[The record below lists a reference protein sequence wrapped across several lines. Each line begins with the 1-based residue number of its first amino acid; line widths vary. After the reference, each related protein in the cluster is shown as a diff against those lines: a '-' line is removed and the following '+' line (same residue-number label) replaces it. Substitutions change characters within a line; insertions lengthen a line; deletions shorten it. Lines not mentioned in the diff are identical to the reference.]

1 MTADIPDKEAGLS
14 SPASLSRLLRRA
26 LELLA
31 AQMEEGSFLRE
42 VCHLAVEAV
51 GGAAAVIL
59 LPQEERLKPVAW
71 AGPLPPVFL
80 AASFSLLSAPE
91 QHPFSQ
97 AYQTGVA
104 VRCDGVEEDF
114 GPLPWA
120 AALREAEL
128 SACLAVPLRAAGRT
142 LGVLAV
148 FAPETRRLKAQEDLA
163 ELLAGVAAAG
173 LGVRQQGEECRRLRK
188 EAQGRGAIAAAEEL
202 SWEEDTGI
210 GRFQA
215 RLPGFSLIAANDAL
229 ARMLG
234 WPEGDCLLKEF
245 VPQERVAK
253 PAAWERLLAQAAQ
266 GRVAG
271 VEVPFLRR
279 DGTVATLRLWGGWD
293 EAREGFTG
301 VAVDVSRLR
310 ELEEELAKL
319 RQTHRLLKEQYL
331 GASLLSQAEQ
341 EDLARER
348 QVAQAALEACE
359 AGVAAFTR
367 EGRLTHWNRA
377 MEALTGLKR
386 EEVHGR
392 EVNRVLPGLT
402 AGAQIREIREERRL
416 LNPKQPVQLG
426 PGGTVACY
434 DALLAPLWDPRGE
447 ADGGIMVIRRHPEEA
462 VSLEAASET
471 EVSGG
476 AGPSPVLTGAEKDAA
491 RRQRER
497 LEALGSLAGSLAR
510 DFDQILAVML
520 GYAEMAQAALPE
532 EDPARAKLAQILK
545 AGRRGRDLVQQI
557 LAFSRPGE
565 RQWKAWGT
573 QPEEAGEEPEAPG
586 PPRQAR
592 GRILL
597 AAADESQGTLWR
609 EILHSLGFEVHLA
622 LNGQEALEL
631 VRARPEG
638 FDLMIAD
645 QNLAPV
651 GGLELARQV
660 RTLYPGLPVIL
671 SVDPLDLLT
680 LEKAKNAGVQDFALK
695 PWSLSELIAALD
707 RILPPSGPKGLA
719 S

>member
-1 MTADIPDKEAGLS
+1 MPRS
-14 SPASLSRLLRRA
+14 LRRA

-31 AQMEEGSFLRE
+31 GEMEEGPFLRE

-59 LPQEERLKPVAW
+59 LPQDERLKPVAW
-71 AGPLPPVFL
+71 AGSLPPVFI
-80 AASFSLLSAPE
+80 AASFTLLGAPE

-104 VRCDGVEEDF
+104 VWGDLVAEDF

-120 AALREAEL
+120 AALREAHL
-128 SACLAVPLRAAGRT
+128 AACLAVPLRVAGKT
-142 LGVLAV
+142 MGVLAV
-148 FAPETRRLKAQEDLA
+148 LGPEGRRLSAQKDLA

-173 LGVRQQGEECRRLRK
+173 LVIRRHGEECRRLR
-188 EAQGRGAIAAAEEL
+188 EGAAQGRGTVAAAPGVL
-202 SWEEDTGI
+202 WEEEAGV

-215 RLPGFSLIAANDAL
+215 RLPGFSLVAANDAL

-234 WPEGDCLLKEF
+234 WPEADSLLEEF
-245 VPQERVAK
+245 VPQDRVAE

-266 GRVAG
+266 GRVVG

-279 DGTVATLRLWGGWD
+279 DGKVATLRLWGKWD

-301 VAVDVSRLR
+301 VAVDISRLR
-310 ELEEELAKL
+310 ELEEELARL
-319 RQTHRLLKEQYL
+319 QRSHRLLKEQYL

-341 EDLARER
+341 EDLNRELTRER
-348 QVAQAALEACE
+348 QVADTALAACE

-377 MEALTGLKR
+377 MESITGLTR
-386 EEVHGR
+386 QEVYGQ
-392 EVNRVLPGLT
+392 EVSRVLPGLT
-402 AGAQIREIREERRL
+402 AGEKLREIREARRL
-416 LNPKQPVQLG
+416 LDPKQPVQLV
-426 PGGTVACY
+426 PGGTAACY
-434 DALLAPLWDPRGE
+434 DAFLTPLRDAKGE
-447 ADGGIMVIRRHPEEA
+447 ADGGIMVIRRL
-462 VSLEAASET
+462 LEGPVPLEVAPET

-476 AGPSPVLTGAEKDAA
+476 PGPMPVLRGAGEDAA
-491 RRQRER
+491 RRRRER

-532 EDPARAKLAQILK
+532 EDPARAKLAQVLK

-557 LAFSRPGE
+557 LAFSRPWE
-565 RQWKAWGT
+565 RRS
-573 QPEEAGEEPEAPG
+573 QPEEAGEGPEAPARR
-586 PPRQAR
+586 RQAR

-597 AAADESQGTLWR
+597 AAGDESQGALWR

-631 VRARPEG
+631 FRTRPQD
-638 FDLMIAD
+638 FDLLLAD
-645 QNLAPV
+645 QDLAPIS
-651 GGLELARQV
+651 GLDLAREV
-660 RTLYPGLPVIL
+660 RTLHPGLPVIL
-671 SVDPLDLLT
+671 SLDPLDLVT
-680 LEKAKNAGVQDFALK
+680 LEKAKTAGVQDFALK
-695 PWSLSELIAALD
+695 PWSLSELTAALD
-707 RILPPSGPKGLA
+707 RIFPPPGPKGLA